1 MEIWEIIQASPFA
14 IYPMAFLLG
23 SVFGSFYFNLSFR
36 VLELFYTQER
46 KKYKGLARWKR
57 LLFHP
62 SNCENCNHPIS
73 SIGLIPILGYFL
85 TKRQCSRCG
94 YSIPIIY
101 PLGELFFGLLPVL
114 VIFLTGNP
122 VISLLFVLL
131 TGHLVIS
138 ISTDA
143 RFFSLDYENLIWI
156 LGWGILLH
164 WNLTGS
170 FFGLDELFVLLGFGG
185 FFLILYLFYPK
196 GIGFGD
202 VLFAPFFALLAGHPW
217 WIFFLN
223 ASYIPAV
230 IITLL
235 MRKKGESIRSTPIP
249 MGVYFCI
256 GLFLTY
262 IAKLVFIKFGM
273 EIEPYE

>member
-23 SVFGSFYFNLSFR
+23 SVFGSFYFNLSYR
-36 VLELFYTQER
+36 ILELFYTQER

-57 LLFHP
+57 LLLHP

-85 TKRQCSRCG
+85 TGRQCSRCS

-114 VIFLTGNP
+114 VIYLTGNP
-122 VISLLFVLL
+122 ILALLFVLL

-138 ISTDA
+138 MSTDA

-156 LGWGILLH
+156 LGWGTLLH
-164 WNLTGS
+164 WNLTGG

-202 VLFAPFFALLAGHPW
+202 VLFAPFFAVLAGHPW
-217 WIFFLN
+217 WMFFLN

-230 IITLL
+230 LITFL
-235 MRKKGESIRSTPIP
+235 MRKKGESIRNTPIP

-262 IAKLVFIKFGM
+262 IAKFAFLKFGM